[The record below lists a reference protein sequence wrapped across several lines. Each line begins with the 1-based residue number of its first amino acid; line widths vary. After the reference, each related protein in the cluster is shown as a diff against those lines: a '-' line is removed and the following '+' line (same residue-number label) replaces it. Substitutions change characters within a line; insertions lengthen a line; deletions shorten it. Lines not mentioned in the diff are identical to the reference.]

1 MSSTHAPWPPFT
13 CARRCES
20 QVFDLIKGMGIAQ
33 SDMNGNATALKGF
46 AEKNPGATLQ
56 EICDKEVASTD
67 MKKLLKGG
75 SAVVALLWLQRAM
88 KFITVRSPASITYVA
103 ACNELTWSCRH
114 QVLLEQLDKNRSEKM
129 SACVMAGY
137 EASLKKYH
145 GFAVKQVFNVAVKA
159 APYRENFMAQLAPT
173 EDEAFA
179 QIKEILA
186 SANAVLAVN
195 DAYLKKIGAEEA

>member
-1 MSSTHAPWPPFT
+1 M
-13 CARRCES
+13 
-20 QVFDLIKGMGIAQ
+20 FDLIKGMGVAQ
-33 SDMNGNATALKGF
+33 SDMNGNAKALKEF

-56 EICDKEVASTD
+56 EICDKEVASTE

-75 SAVVALLWLQRAM
+75 SATVALLWLQRAL
-88 KFITVRSPASITYVA
+88 KFITVRLLSPTPAHHRRATQGDCARGASGCGGWART
-103 ACNELTWSCRH
+103 ERG
-114 QVLLEQLDKNRSEKM
+114 QVLLDALDQNRSEKM

-145 GFAVKQVFNVAVKA
+145 GFAVRQIFNVAVKA
-159 APYRENFMAQLAPT
+159 APNRDTFMANLAPS

-186 SANAVLAVN
+186 STNAVLQVN
-195 DAYLKKIGAEEA
+195 DAYLKKIGAEE